1 MQVQPFELR
10 GDQNTDF
17 GLVFTVEVEGEAEVE
32 AAPPAAEEPEAL
44 PVLPKDRP
52 WAFALPKPPHVH

>member
-1 MQVQPFELR
+1 M
-10 GDQNTDF
+10 
-17 GLVFTVEVEGEAEVE
+17 FTVEVKAEGEVE
-32 AAPPAAEEPEAL
+32 SAAPPAAEEPEAL